1 MILPI
6 YLNPLPQLRRK
17 ARKVT
22 DFTPELA
29 ELAENM
35 RQTMHGAVGIGL
47 AAPQIGQAIKLIVLE
62 LKSDEQDEVIPYT
75 SLVNPRIVW
84 HSKERDIFT
93 EACLSIPGVEADVER
108 PARVRVKAQDLQGQT
123 FELKADGILARVLQ
137 HEIDHLD
144 GTLFIDYV
152 HKRALKKRPLVDYP
166 NISS

>member
-22 DFTPELA
+22 AFTPELVA
-29 ELAENM
+29 LAENM
-35 RQTMHGAVGIGL
+35 RETMHGAVGIGL
-47 AAPQIGQAIKLIVLE
+47 AAPQIGEDIKLIVLE
-62 LKSDEQDEVIPYT
+62 LKSDEQDEIIPYT
-75 SLVNPRIVW
+75 PLVNPRIVW

-93 EACLSIPGVEADVER
+93 EACLSIPGIEADVER
-108 PARVRVKAQDLQGQT
+108 PSRVRVKAQDLQGQT

-166 NISS
+166 NISA